1 MTSKLLEETGYFW
14 WGDTPLPSGQFAP
27 ESAVVG
33 KLSIDEE
40 GYSRLELEGVL
51 PNELGPLAAFGGGG
65 SPFRLSAEH
74 RSRPD

>member
-1 MTSKLLEETGYFW
+1 MTTRVLEETGYFW

-40 GYSRLELEGVL
+40 GYSRLELEGVF
-51 PNELGPLAAFGGGG
+51 PNELGPLAHSEAAVHRCLRIKSSTG
-65 SPFRLSAEH
+65 S
-74 RSRPD
+74 